1 MMKKIL
7 ISTICLLILT
17 TIISKAQ
24 INAGLRAGL
33 NATNISFKNLPERS
47 NQYGFHFGAF
57 LDLPLVPKFLSV
69 QPEISFS
76 TKGTDYKY
84 LGEKK
89 SLKMNT
95 IDLLVPV
102 AFKLSTID
110 LTVGPFISF
119 LINKPVYTEYTNNSV
134 IVNGFN
140 KVDAGLTAG
149 LKFNLKKVFIGIRYN
164 QGLMEVGNDNLIT
177 ALGSGKN
184 AVGQVSLGF
193 MF

>member
-7 ISTICLLILT
+7 ISTICLLIIT
-17 TIISKAQ
+17 TIICKAQ

-33 NATNISFKNLPERS
+33 NATNISFKNLPDRS

-57 LDLPLVPKFLSV
+57 LDLPLAPNFLSV

-95 IDLLVPV
+95 LDLLVPV

-119 LINKPVYTEYTNNSV
+119 LINKPVYTEYTNNSI